1 LGKMIVFSVGHA
13 RCHCFAMSAS
23 SASPTSADTGE
34 ERDGFCDVDAVVS
47 WASWLSFVLS
57 ASGVVE
63 DDSGF
68 RMAPMLRGLFIGGAR
83 GCRDVLDEEAAINVI
98 YCKTH

>member
-1 LGKMIVFSVGHA
+1 
-13 RCHCFAMSAS
+13 MSAS
-23 SASPTSADTGE
+23 SASPTSADTGV
-34 ERDGFCDVDAVVS
+34 ERDGLWDVDAVIS
-47 WASWLSFVLS
+47 WVSWLSFVLS

-63 DDSGF
+63 EDTGF
-68 RMAPMLRGLFIGGAR
+68 RMAPILRGLFVAGTR